1 MKIYERPV
9 FTWTG
14 IYGYI
19 RSIRMETI
27 TIEIDDEI
35 FIHLAVLAH
44 EREMTLN
51 DLIVQLLREQ
61 IERNPTKTIDIQMI
75 NGE

>member
-1 MKIYERPV
+1 ME
-9 FTWTG
+9 
-14 IYGYI
+14 
-19 RSIRMETI
+19 SII
-27 TIEIDDEI
+27 IELDDET
-35 FIHLAVLAH
+35 FIHLALLAH

-61 IERNPTKTIDIQMI
+61 VERNPTETVNMQMV